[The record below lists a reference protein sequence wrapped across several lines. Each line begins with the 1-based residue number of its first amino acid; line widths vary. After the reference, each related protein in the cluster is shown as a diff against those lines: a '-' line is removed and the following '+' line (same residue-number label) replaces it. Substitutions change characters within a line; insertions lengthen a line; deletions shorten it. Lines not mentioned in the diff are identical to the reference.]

1 MKNTNIMSTIKAIVL
16 GLILSVGVG
25 YIFADYTPPLTN
37 PPTCTTGNPGCDAPL
52 NVGALLQTKSGG
64 LVLQSLTTQIFK
76 LIDSTPGDDS
86 GKVIVSDANG
96 VGTWQ
101 AAPLPPLSP
110 VFAIKANNV
119 NGSSVVSSGT
129 GAEIQISNGQLANST
144 IPLGSPN
151 QYKMCFLVGEK
162 HYAVGGGTNAFCK
175 ITFNSTTNQWNLTA
189 GHGSDGDAT
198 ICEARCI

>member
-37 PPTCTTGNPGCDAPL
+37 PTTCTTGNPGCDAPL

-76 LIDSTPGDDS
+76 LIDSTPSDDA

-101 AAPLPPLSP
+101 ATPLPP
-110 VFAIKANNV
+110 
-119 NGSSVVSSGT
+119 
-129 GAEIQISNGQLANST
+129 ISNVYALRASGNTSSIET
-144 IPLGSPN
+144 IEPTSDQWSNTTRQLGSPN
-151 QYKMCFLVGEK
+151 QYKMCFLTGFRS
-162 HYAVGGGTNAFCK
+162 HLSGAIAAGCK
-175 ITFNSTTNQWNLTA
+175 ISLNTTNNQWSLTSISSA
-189 GHGSDGDAT
+189 NGDYT
-198 ICEARCI
+198 ICEVQCI